1 MTIKNKK
8 ILIIIGGGIA
18 AYKSLDLIRL
28 LKKEGVEIKTILTK
42 SGKEFVTPLSLTV
55 LTKSKTHVDI
65 FDKNS
70 EAEIDHIALSRW
82 ADLVIVMPTTANF
95 MSKLS
100 IGKAED
106 LATTVLLAS
115 NKEILLVPA
124 MNVRMWLH
132 KATQTNLKILHDFG
146 YLFIGP
152 EKGEMAC
159 GEFGEG
165 KMSSPRQIFAY
176 LKNYFNKKNLVKK
189 KKWKAV
195 VTTGPTREYID
206 PVRYISNESS
216 GKQGYEIA
224 VALDK
229 LGIKTTLIAGP
240 SNFVAPKGIKV
251 KKITTADE
259 MLNEVKK
266 TLPVDLVVCAAAV
279 TDFKPSEKNKNKIK
293 KDNMKLKYINL
304 VKNNDILEYISKN
317 NKDRPRLVAGFSAET
332 ENLIKN
338 SINKLKR
345 KHCDLIFANDVS
357 QKDIGF
363 NSDYNEVSVIDKKGN
378 VKMLP
383 KNKKSFI
390 ANKIAEILLDE
401 LLIDDRNINQKIN

>member
-1 MTIKNKK
+1 MSIKNKK

-28 LKKEGVEIKTILTK
+28 LKKNNVEVKTILTK
-42 SGKEFVTPLSLTV
+42 SGKEFVTPLSLTT
-55 LTKSKTHVDI
+55 LTKTKTFENI
-65 FDKNS
+65 FDKDS

-82 ADLVIVMPTTANF
+82 ADIIIVMPTTANF

-100 IGKAED
+100 VGKAED

-115 NKEILLVPA
+115 NKDILLIPA

-132 KATQTNLKILHDFG
+132 KATQNNLKILQDFG

-165 KMSSPRQIFAY
+165 KMSSPRQIFAF
-176 LKNYFNKKNLVKK
+176 LKNYFENKDIVKNKKF
-189 KKWKAV
+189 KAL
-195 VTTGPTREYID
+195 VTTGPTREFLD

-224 VALDK
+224 KALDNI
-229 LGIKTTLIAGP
+229 GVKTTLIAGP
-240 SNFVAPKGIKV
+240 SSFYLPKSIKV

-259 MLNEVKK
+259 MLSEVKK
-266 TLPVDLVVCAAAV
+266 NLPVDLAVCVAAV
-279 TDFKPSEKNKNKIK
+279 TDLKPKEKSKNKIK
-293 KDNMKLKYINL
+293 KSDLNFKSINFI
-304 VKNNDILEYISKN
+304 KNPDILEYISKN
-317 NKDRPRLVAGFSAET
+317 NKYRPRIVAGFSAET
-332 ENLIKN
+332 KNLIKN
-338 SINKLKR
+338 SIKKMKN

-357 QKDIGF
+357 KKEIGF
-363 NSDYNEVSVIDKKGN
+363 NSDYNQVSIINKRGDIQ
-378 VKMLP
+378 LIP
-383 KNKKSFI
+383 KNKKSII
-390 ANKIAEILLDE
+390 ANKIAQILVNK
-401 LLIDDRNINQKIN
+401 LIDDRNIN

>member
-1 MTIKNKK
+1 MTLNNKK
-8 ILIIIGGGIA
+8 VLIIIGGGIA
-18 AYKSLDLIRL
+18 SYKSLDLIRL
-28 LKKEGVEIKTILTK
+28 LRKNNAKIKTILTK
-42 SGKEFVTPLSLTV
+42 SGKQFVTSLSLTT
-55 LTKSKTHVDI
+55 LTGTRTFENI
-65 FDKNS
+65 FDKDS

-82 ADLVIVMPTTANF
+82 ADIIIVMPTTANF

-115 NKEILLVPA
+115 NKDILLVPA

-132 KATQTNLKILHDFG
+132 KATQLNFKTLQDFG

-176 LKNYFNKKNLVKK
+176 LKNYFNKKNIVKNRNFKALVT
-189 KKWKAV
+189 A
-195 VTTGPTREYID
+195 GPTREYLD

-224 VALDK
+224 IALDR
-229 LGIKTTLIAGP
+229 LGIKTTLISGP
-240 SNFVAPKGIKV
+240 SNFTSPKSIKV
-251 KKITTADE
+251 KKITSADE
-259 MLNEVKK
+259 MFNEVKK
-266 TLPVDLVVCAAAV
+266 TLPVDLAVCAAAV
-279 TDFKPSEKNKNKIK
+279 TDVKPIEKNKNKIK
-293 KDNMKLKYINL
+293 KSSLNLKSIN
-304 VKNNDILEYISKN
+304 VIKNRDILEFISKN
-317 NKDRPRLVAGFSAET
+317 NKNRPRIVAGFSAET
-332 ENLIKN
+332 QNVNKN
-338 SINKLKR
+338 SFIKLKD

-357 QKDIGF
+357 KNGIGF
-363 NSDYNEVSVIDKKGN
+363 NSEYNKVSVIDKRGK
-378 VKMLP
+378 VKKIP

-390 ANKIAEILLDE
+390 ANKIAQILLDK
-401 LLIDDRNINQKIN
+401 LVDDRNIN

>member
-1 MTIKNKK
+1 MELKNKK

-28 LKKEGVEIKTILTK
+28 LKKENVEVKTILTK
-42 SGKEFVTPLSLTV
+42 SGKEFVTPLSLTT
-55 LTKSKTHVDI
+55 LTKSKTYENI

-70 EAEIDHIALSRW
+70 EAEIDHITLSRW
-82 ADLVIVMPTTANF
+82 ADLIIVMPTTANF

-132 KATQTNLKILHDFG
+132 KATQTNLKTLQDFG

-165 KMSSPRQIFAY
+165 KMSSPRQIYEY
-176 LKNYFNKKNLVKK
+176 LKNYFNRKNIVKN
-189 KKWKAV
+189 KKWKAL

-224 VALDK
+224 IALNK
-229 LGIKTTLIAGP
+229 LGIKTTLISGP
-240 SNFVAPKGIKV
+240 SNLNSPKGLKI
-251 KKITTADE
+251 KKIISADE

-266 TLPVDLVVCAAAV
+266 SLPVDLAVCAAAV
-279 TDFKPSEKNKNKIK
+279 ADFKPIDEKKNKIK
-293 KDNMKLKYINL
+293 KENTNIKSINF
-304 VKNNDILEYISKN
+304 VRNNDILEYISKN
-317 NKDRPRLVAGFSAET
+317 NKHRPRIVAGFSAET

-338 SINKLKR
+338 SINKMK
-345 KHCDLIFANDVS
+345 KKNCDLIFANDVS

-363 NSDYNEVSVIDKKGN
+363 NSNYNKVSVIDKKGN
-378 VKMLP
+378 IKTIP

-390 ANKIAEILLDE
+390 ANKIAEILLDK
-401 LLIDDRNINQKIN
+401 LLIDDRNIN

>member
-1 MTIKNKK
+1 MTLKNKK
-8 ILIIIGGGIA
+8 ILIIVGGGIA

-28 LKKEGVEIKTILTK
+28 LKKDNVDVKTILTR
-42 SGKEFVTPLSLTV
+42 SGREFVTSLSLTT
-55 LTKSKTHVDI
+55 LTKHKAYEDL

-82 ADLVIVMPTTANF
+82 ADLIIVMPTTANF

-100 IGKAED
+100 IGRAED

-115 NKEILLVPA
+115 NKDILLVPA

-132 KATQTNLKILHDFG
+132 KATQINLKILQDFD

-176 LKNYFNKKNLVKK
+176 LKNYFNKKNIIQKK
-189 KKWKAV
+189 NWKAI

-224 VALDK
+224 IALNK

-240 SNFVAPKGIKV
+240 SNLISPKGIEV
-251 KKITTADE
+251 KKITSADE
-259 MLNEVKK
+259 MLSEVKK
-266 TLPVDLVVCAAAV
+266 LLPVDLAVCAAAV
-279 TDFKPSEKNKNKIK
+279 ADFKPAERSKNKIK
-293 KDNMKLKYINL
+293 KENVSLKTINFI
-304 VKNNDILEYISKN
+304 KNNDILEFISKN
-317 NKDRPRLVAGFSAET
+317 NKHRPRLVAGFSAET
-332 ENLIKN
+332 ENLIEN
-338 SINKLKR
+338 SINKIR
-345 KHCDLIFANDVS
+345 EKHCDLIFANDVS

-363 NSDYNEVSVIDKKGN
+363 NSDYNKISVIDKKSN
-378 VKMLP
+378 IKIIP

-390 ANKIAEILLDE
+390 ANKIAEILLDK
-401 LLIDDRNINQKIN
+401 LLIDDRNIN